1 MTTNLQNI
9 NASYTIE
16 LDPDI
21 QNHDVGFKLP
31 PEEIK
36 PVGESFYTFHVC
48 VNAKPIY
55 PGKKMF
61 NALRYMA
68 DEMDSMYPHLLS

>member
-1 MTTNLQNI
+1 MHLIQLSWIQIYKTMMLGSSCPQKRSSLLVSHFIHII
-9 NASYTIE
+9 N
-16 LDPDI
+16 
-21 QNHDVGFKLP
+21 
-31 PEEIK
+31 
-36 PVGESFYTFHVC
+36 VC

-55 PGKKMF
+55 PGKKML